1 MDLLDWITAV
11 LAVIVVVAA
20 LKYPID
26 CDGET
31 DDEEPGMMRNAATP
45 RYSHRLPTILP
56 PGWEAEA
63 HREKG
68 TFMLTPRIEELR

>member
-45 RYSHRLPTILP
+45 LQPQPSYYP
-56 PGWEAEA
+56 P
-63 HREKG
+63 
-68 TFMLTPRIEELR
+68 PRMGG